1 MKLSR
6 ARRENSKLSLSF
18 LQREEEK
25 YKGKERMR
33 DMSRQHEGAN

>member
-1 MKLSR
+1 MHEEKMANYLR
-6 ARRENSKLSLSF
+6 LSF

-25 YKGKERMR
+25 YKGKEKMR